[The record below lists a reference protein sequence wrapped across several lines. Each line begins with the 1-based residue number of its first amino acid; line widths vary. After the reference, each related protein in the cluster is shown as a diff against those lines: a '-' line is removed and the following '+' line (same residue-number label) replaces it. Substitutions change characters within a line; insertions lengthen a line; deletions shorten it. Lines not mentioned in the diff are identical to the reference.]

1 MEHTVGVNG
10 GTYQTFKSPKG
21 MGFVEKTGSGLSKE
35 RAVLPTRLL
44 VWAPDIPLWEVT
56 LTTALN

>member
-1 MEHTVGVNG
+1 MAVHIKRSNHRA
-10 GTYQTFKSPKG
+10 YRALAKG
-21 MGFVEKTGSGLSKE
+21 MEFVEKTGSRLSKE

-56 LTTALN
+56 LTTALK

>member
-1 MEHTVGVNG
+1 MAVHIKRSN
-10 GTYQTFKSPKG
+10 PKG

-56 LTTALN
+56 LTTALK